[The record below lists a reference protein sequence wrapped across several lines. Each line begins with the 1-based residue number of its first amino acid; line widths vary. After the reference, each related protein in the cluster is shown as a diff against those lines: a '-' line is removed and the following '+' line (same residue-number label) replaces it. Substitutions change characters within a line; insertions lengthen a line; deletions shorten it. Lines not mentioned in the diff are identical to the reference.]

1 MLPRKGPASC
11 CFGDGCAGTWPLA
24 PGTWH
29 LFQVSVVAGGAEGFS
44 VSLSCVVTCRSWH
57 PATGTRLLA
66 PGTWHPAPG
75 RWRMFMVDNLLHSWM
90 VGKGVVSVTAM
101 GCIRWCLPA
110 RTSPR
115 LPEAAIITPDPVPPD
130 RAARRRGSGDRFPA
144 GSVVGY
150 RLPAEAEG
158 LLAGGLVFT
167 RSDLPAGGHRLPA
180 KIGRVA
186 CRFGT
191 WSLPRAH

>member
-24 PGTWH
+24 PGTWHLALGTWH

-75 RWRMFMVDNLLHSWM
+75 TRHPVGGVCSWLISYYI
-90 VGKGVVSVTAM
+90 VGWLG
-101 GCIRWCLPA
+101 
-110 RTSPR
+110 
-115 LPEAAIITPDPVPPD
+115 
-130 RAARRRGSGDRFPA
+130 RG
-144 GSVVGY
+144 
-150 RLPAEAEG
+150 L
-158 LLAGGLVFT
+158 
-167 RSDLPAGGHRLPA
+167 
-180 KIGRVA
+180 
-186 CRFGT
+186 
-191 WSLPRAH
+191 